1 MEFVL
6 NRVLDFLSNFATFPM
21 LITLAVRDVAN
32 ARQRHALR
40 ELGGERGESWM
51 QTANQRTKL
60 TRAVNITTTRNI
72 VRETFRSLDCA
83 VHTFSR
89 TGVVVWTVVRTVLDA
104 RDGADRYPK

>member
-6 NRVLDFLSNFATFPM
+6 NRVLDFLSNFATFPV

-60 TRAVNITTTRNI
+60 TRAVNITPRNS
-72 VRETFRSLDCA
+72 FAKRSA
-83 VHTFSR
+83 ASIAPYMRSAEPAWWFGR
-89 TGVVVWTVVRTVLDA
+89 
-104 RDGADRYPK
+104 